1 MVGAGM
7 LDQALA
13 VYREMVKPKD
23 PVERLNALYDLS
35 RLEEQA
41 DHFEN
46 AAKALREGLALSHFK
61 DWRYE
66 EFFRRLVKLHEH
78 YSQLDTL
85 KAQLL
90 KEARTEPK
98 QEKALLDMVRF
109 SDMVVDPDEQVR
121 WLREL
126 TQSFPSQIEHRWALV
141 RVLLDH
147 VGQAEAAKLLD
158 DVLKNDATDNAALV
172 LLRCEVS
179 LRTGD
184 TDAAVARLQKLFDA
198 QRGNPDAEKAVY
210 QFATQHSLDSVIESV
225 LRARLAA

>member
-126 TQSFPSQIEHRWALV
+126 TQSFPAQIAHRW
-141 RVLLDH
+141 
-147 VGQAEAAKLLD
+147 
-158 DVLKNDATDNAALV
+158 ALV

-225 LRARLAA
+225 LRAR